1 MASILAIMGNL
12 DTTTDKGPNN
22 HRDVEVFGSVFC
34 PYTRQAT
41 RLLADKGV
49 SYQYREVPMLLGWK
63 LPLKNYLEMKRRAK
77 GDKAV
82 PQIFIDG
89 EHYGDEERLFADDKD
104 GTLDQVLGR

>member
-1 MASILAIMGNL
+1 MESL

-22 HRDVEVFGSVFC
+22 HQDVEVYGSVFC

-41 RLLADKGV
+41 RLLDEKGV

-63 LPLKNYLEMKRRAK
+63 LPLKNYLEMKRRANGEK
-77 GDKAV
+77 TV

-89 EHYGDEERLFADDKD
+89 EHIGGCDELYA
-104 GTLDQVLGR
+104 LDAAGKLDTKLGL

>member
-1 MASILAIMGNL
+1 MEKL

-22 HRDVEVFGSVFC
+22 HRNVEVFGSVFC

-41 RLLADKGV
+41 RFLDEKGL

-63 LPLKNYLEMKRRAK
+63 LPLKNYLEMKRRSNGEK
-77 GDKAV
+77 TV

-89 EHYGDEERLFADDKD
+89 DYFGDEERLFADDKD
-104 GTLDQVLGR
+104 GALDKILGL